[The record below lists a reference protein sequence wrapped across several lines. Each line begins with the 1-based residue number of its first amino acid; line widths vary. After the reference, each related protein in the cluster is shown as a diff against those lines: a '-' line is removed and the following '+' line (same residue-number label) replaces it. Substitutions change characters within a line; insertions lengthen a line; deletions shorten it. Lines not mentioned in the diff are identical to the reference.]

1 MNNSLQAIEFISA
14 EDFKVEDL
22 IGKLIEK
29 IRANHPAIKI
39 LIVSWITFLDTIPEL
54 KLINHLHELL
64 PGLFNMLCDKTR
76 DVHISADKCLR
87 HFLKEI
93 DDQFVT
99 LSNDSNIVI
108 NKLIEIIIEH
118 CKSPNENAKIIAF
131 EWLHTFLHKFL
142 QTISNV
148 YNKNFKIQTRY
159 FMKLGKNFPMNMNVG
174 KFSFTDGH
182 VYKSNTISTNTH
194 KILASPRKN
203 VNSSCDISFKI
214 KSNLDI
220 DKNLDDVL
228 TDNQHIT
235 RNSLISQHTHSF
247 ATKIPFQLFP
257 KILDV
262 ILLNVNS
269 QNEQIVTITNN
280 CNSALINMIDFYPN
294 ELENMNVK
302 NYEDILKNYFS
313 SKKEVTLEIILNWVG
328 KIFGRFYDQ
337 MFNKVDVFIDN
348 FTLILNDCDESVKF
362 LILKIKR
369 YLTRSWISFVRSRNI
384 KKNT

>member
-76 DVHISADKCLR
+76 DVHISADKCLK

-93 DDQFVT
+93 DNQFVT
-99 LSNDSNIVI
+99 LSEDSNIVI

-118 CKSPNENAKIIAF
+118 CKSSNENAKIISF
-131 EWLHTFLHKFL
+131 EWLHTFLQKFL
-142 QTISNV
+142 QTISNA
-148 YNKNFKIQTRY
+148 YNKNFKIASRY
-159 FMKLGKNFPMNMNVG
+159 YMKLGKNFSMNMNVG
-174 KFSFTDGH
+174 KFSFAESPL
-182 VYKSNTISTNTH
+182 YKRNTISVSPH
-194 KILASPRKN
+194 KIPISPN
-203 VNSSCDISFKI
+203 NNSSDISFKI
-214 KSNLDI
+214 KSSI
-220 DKNLDDVL
+220 EIEKNFEDSFKE
-228 TDNQHIT
+228 NQHVE

-247 ATKIPFQLFP
+247 ANKIPFYLFP

-269 QNEQIVTITNN
+269 QNEQIVILTNN

-294 ELENMNVK
+294 ELENTNVK

-313 SKKEVTLEIILNWVG
+313 SKKEVTLEIILNWIG
-328 KIFGRFYDQ
+328 KIFGRFYDE

-348 FTLILNDCDESVKF
+348 FTLILNDCDENVN
-362 LILKIKR
+362 L
-369 YLTRSWISFVRSRNI
+369 
-384 KKNT
+384 